1 MKILVDLILVNYE
14 LDTPLSKRKIKKVIR
29 LIKDESLHK
38 KWSFPLRISSVP
50 ADLATFTE
58 EIINV
63 KLHFL
68 CSELGGKMS
77 LRAKSYSYLTIYK
90 KF

>member
-38 KWSFPLRISSVP
+38 K
-50 ADLATFTE
+50 
-58 EIINV
+58 
-63 KLHFL
+63 
-68 CSELGGKMS
+68 
-77 LRAKSYSYLTIYK
+77 
-90 KF
+90 